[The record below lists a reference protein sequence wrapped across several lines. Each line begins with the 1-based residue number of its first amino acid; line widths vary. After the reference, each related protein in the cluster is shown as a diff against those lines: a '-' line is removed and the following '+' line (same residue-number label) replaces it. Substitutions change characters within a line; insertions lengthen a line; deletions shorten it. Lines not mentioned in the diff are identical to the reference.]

1 MLQSLRDNSKGVI
14 SGILIGFLVIIFA
27 VSGSEALFNFD
38 PATKGVVSVN
48 GEDITEID
56 IARASA
62 NYKRQMAAQY
72 GDSLPADFLS
82 DENIRQPVIE
92 NLIQQKVLTQ
102 AAEDAG
108 MTIGDD
114 SINQQILSTPQ
125 FQGSN
130 GTFDPNV
137 YQQLLRTAGFTP
149 ANYKKALAEDAL
161 VNQLSAGV
169 VDSSFVTPAE
179 LETIIALSFQ
189 TRDFSY
195 AIIPAAKIS
204 ENVEVS
210 EAEIDAYY
218 QANTQSFTHPEQ
230 VAVDYI
236 DLNVADLMAGI
247 DISEEQARQQFAQN
261 VAAFEARTERE
272 AAHILIEDNDEA
284 KIAEV
289 SEKLAAGED
298 FAELAKTYSDDLGT
312 RDQGGDLGFTSGDAF
327 PEAFESALAALEVGA
342 VSAPVKTDAGT
353 HFIKLVSERGSEP
366 PTFEEERNRIV
377 DQLKR
382 AEAENQFVNLL
393 ERLRDLSYNAENLA
407 EVAEELG
414 LQNKNTGLFGRNGGE
429 GIAAEPQ
436 FVTAAFSDEV
446 LQENNSSDV
455 IELAPNRVA
464 VLKKTEHQQ
473 SYIKPLD
480 EVKEQI
486 TKIVRDNKV
495 QSLLAA
501 RAQEIEAA
509 VASGKTLEAAVADA
523 GYEIKVA
530 EGVERN
536 DVSVDRDVLRQ
547 AFSLAKPQGDAPI
560 TSSTRTS
567 SGDHAVISLSAVNL
581 GGKELPEEQ
590 KTAIAAQL
598 KNITGQGEY
607 ASYRELLRESAS
619 IKR

>member
-14 SGILIGFLVIIFA
+14 AGMLIGFLVIIFA
-27 VSGSEALFNFD
+27 VSGSESLFNFD

-48 GEDITEID
+48 GEDITEVD
-56 IARASA
+56 IVRASA
-62 NYKRQMAAQY
+62 NYRRQMAAQY
-72 GDSLPADFLS
+72 GDSLPPDFLS

-92 NLIQQKVLTQ
+92 NLIQRKVLTQ
-102 AAEDAG
+102 KAEESG
-108 MTIGDD
+108 MTVGD
-114 SINQQILSTPQ
+114 SFVNQQILSTPQ

-130 GTFDPNV
+130 GVFDPNV
-137 YQQLLRTAGFTP
+137 YQQLLRTVGFTP
-149 ANYKKALAEDAL
+149 ANYKKALAEDSL
-161 VNQLSAGV
+161 VNQLTAGV
-169 VDSSFVTPAE
+169 IESSFVTPAE
-179 LETIIALSFQ
+179 LEMIIALSFQ

-195 AIIPAAKIS
+195 AVIPAAKIG

-210 EAEIDAYY
+210 DAEIDAYY
-218 QANTQSFTHPEQ
+218 QSNTQSFTHPEQ

-236 DLNVADLMAGI
+236 DLNVADLMSGI
-247 DISEEQARQQFAQN
+247 EITEEQARQQFEQN

-289 SEKLAAGED
+289 REKLAAGED

-312 RDQGGDLGFTSGDAF
+312 RDQGGDLGFTSGEAF
-327 PEAFESALAALEVGA
+327 PEEFESALAALEVGA
-342 VSAPVKTDAGT
+342 ISAPVKTDAGT

-414 LQNKNTGLFGRNGGE
+414 LENKNTGLFGRGTGE
-429 GIAAEPQ
+429 GITAETQ

-446 LQENNSSDV
+446 LVENNSSDV
-455 IELAPNRVA
+455 IELAPNRVV
-464 VLKKTEHQQ
+464 VLKKTEHKQ
-473 SYIKPLD
+473 SYIKPLE

-486 TKIVRDNKV
+486 TTIVRNNKI
-495 QSLLAA
+495 QTLLAA
-501 RAQEIEAA
+501 RAEEIESA
-509 VASGKTLEAAVADA
+509 VVTGQTLESAVADA
-523 GYEIKVA
+523 GYEVKTA
-530 EGVERN
+530 EDAERN
-536 DVSVDRDVLRQ
+536 DVNVDRDILRQ
-547 AFSLAKPQGDAPI
+547 AFSLAKPQGDTPVTA
-560 TSSTRTS
+560 STRTS
-567 SGDHAVISLSAVNL
+567 TGDYAVISLTAVNL
-581 GGKELPEEQ
+581 GGQELPEEQ

-598 KNITGQGEY
+598 KNMTGQGEY
-607 ASYRELLRESAS
+607 ASYQDLLRENAS

>member
-247 DISEEQARQQFAQN
+247 DITEEQARQQFAQN

>member
-102 AAEDAG
+102 AAKDAG

-114 SINQQILSTPQ
+114 SLNQQILSTPQ

-204 ENVEVS
+204 ENVEAS

-272 AAHILIEDNDEA
+272 AAHILIEDSDEA

-495 QSLLAA
+495 QNLLAA

-523 GYEIKVA
+523 GYEIKAV

-547 AFSLAKPQGDAPI
+547 AFSLAKPQDDAPI

-567 SGDHAVISLSAVNL
+567 SGDYAVISLSAVNL

-607 ASYRELLRESAS
+607 ASYRDLLRESAS